1 MHVRRL
7 CISWLVVD
15 VVVVLLC
22 ARCVRG
28 ALGGMAY
35 WLAFY
40 PADTVKSAMQVQT
53 SGPHAK
59 QGFWG
64 IFHDIYRTG
73 GVYRGGGC
81 GGVPTRH
88 SASFV
93 FVRFARPAGDF
104 RKHANY

>member
-1 MHVRRL
+1 M
-7 CISWLVVD
+7 
-15 VVVVLLC
+15 
-22 ARCVRG
+22 
-28 ALGGMAY
+28 GGMAY